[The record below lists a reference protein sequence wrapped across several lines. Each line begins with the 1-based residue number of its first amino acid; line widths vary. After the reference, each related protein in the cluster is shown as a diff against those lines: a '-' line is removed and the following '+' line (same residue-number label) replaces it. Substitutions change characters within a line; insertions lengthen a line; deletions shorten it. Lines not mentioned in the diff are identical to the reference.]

1 MKLGKALED
10 NERFMQMMAVDPV
23 ALMTQRGVEQQSEVM
38 TQFND
43 KWAGEMKKYKGILP
57 QEKWIEMRKDRI
69 GVESIQGGLG
79 ASQQRYLE
87 ELKQF
92 RSNPRKYDEEAFLTA
107 SKNFYDSGEYE
118 TGLRAK
124 PAIFIDA
131 YNKSVSA
138 FHKRADVSTQ
148 KTGTQDGMNQ
158 ITTTT
163 GTPEQGKQEFLN
175 FLLGSDPIDSSAY
188 LEYLT
193 GQYFSQDPNVQKK
206 YYDAAYDTDQSG
218 SISRKEAMYDMGSDD
233 LTALVSNPIV
243 RWATETFGEG
253 YVKKDQTLKNP
264 PGSGVFGQK
273 VRTPGKQGSTRT
285 YGDRTYTSLY
295 DFDGSLKLQNIP
307 TSGGVTLRGRNSA
320 AINTKGNVEGY
331 LKHYDAE
338 KDVLIIAA
346 TGTDPNIDS
355 GTLMEIPVGN
365 LNQAEVEKLPIEVD
379 GKMTTVGAIRG
390 NKPAVAKKKLFNP
403 KTGKFE

>member
-1 MKLGKALED
+1 
-10 NERFMQMMAVDPV
+10 
-23 ALMTQRGVEQQSEVM
+23 
-38 TQFND
+38 
-43 KWAGEMKKYKGILP
+43 
-57 QEKWIEMRKDRI
+57 
-69 GVESIQGGLG
+69 
-79 ASQQRYLE
+79 
-87 ELKQF
+87 
-92 RSNPRKYDEEAFLTA
+92 
-107 SKNFYDSGEYE
+107 
-118 TGLRAK
+118 
-124 PAIFIDA
+124 
-131 YNKSVSA
+131 
-138 FHKRADVSTQ
+138 
-148 KTGTQDGMNQ
+148 
-158 ITTTT
+158 
-163 GTPEQGKQEFLN
+163 
-175 FLLGSDPIDSSAY
+175 
-188 LEYLT
+188 
-193 GQYFSQDPNVQKK
+193 VQKK

-264 PGSGVFGQK
+264 PWSGVFGQK
-273 VRTPGKQGSTRT
+273 VRTPGKRGSTRT

-365 LNQAEVEKLPIEVD
+365 LNQAEVEKLPIEID
-379 GKMTTVGAIRG
+379 GKMTTVGVIRG

-403 KTGKFE
+403 GTGKFE